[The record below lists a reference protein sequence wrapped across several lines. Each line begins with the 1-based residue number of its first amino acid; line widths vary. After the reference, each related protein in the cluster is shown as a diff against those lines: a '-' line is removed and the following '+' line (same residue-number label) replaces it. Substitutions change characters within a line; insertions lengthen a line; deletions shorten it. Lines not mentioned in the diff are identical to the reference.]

1 MTPIEAEKI
10 IEKFHQAIKDLRPNA
25 IVQSSKELP
34 YTFARIK
41 YAHFIYAEHFIK
53 DGFYVEAKTKETKE
67 EMLKSFEK
75 KYQELME
82 SYGLIDSL
90 FSENPEPIN
99 AKYEEYLEGL
109 KNGIIT
115 DFRLP
120 NPFGECEP
128 VNEFHNF
135 IGECWF
141 LEYHTNLFTDNA
153 LGAFI
158 YDGIRSKATKE
169 NNIELLIKLANSA
182 KTRAVIFPN
191 RKNNEESIFILTE

>member
-10 IEKFHQAIKDLRPNA
+10 IEKFHQAIRDLRPDA
-25 IVQSSKELP
+25 IVQSSKNLP
-34 YTFARIK
+34 CTAARIK
-41 YAHFIYAEHFIK
+41 YAHFVYGEHFIK
-53 DGFYVEAKTKETKE
+53 DGFYIEAKTKETKE

-90 FSENPEPIN
+90 FNEEPELTN
-99 AKYEEYLEGL
+99 AEYKKYLEGL

-128 VNEFHNF
+128 VHEYHKF

-141 LEYHTNLFTDNA
+141 LEHRTDLFSDA
-153 LGAFI
+153 PLGAFI
-158 YDGIRSKATKE
+158 YDGIRNKAIKE
-169 NNIELLIKLANSA
+169 KDIKTLIEIANTSL
-182 KTRAVIFPN
+182 TRAVSYPEKKSN
-191 RKNNEESIFILTE
+191 AESVFL

>member
-41 YAHFIYAEHFIK
+41 YAHFVYAEHFIK

-90 FSENPEPIN
+90 FSEDPEPIN
-99 AKYEEYLEGL
+99 AKYEEYLAGL

-141 LEYHTNLFTDNA
+141 LEHHTDLFTDNA

-158 YDGIRSKATKE
+158 YDGIRNKATKE
-169 NNIELLIKLANSA
+169 KDIKSIIEIANTSL
-182 KTRAVIFPN
+182 TRAVNYPGK
-191 RKNNEESIFILTE
+191 KNNAESVFI

>member
-1 MTPIEAEKI
+1 MTPDEAKKI

-34 YTFARIK
+34 CTSARIK
-41 YAHFIYAEHFIK
+41 YAHFVYVEHFIK
-53 DGFYVEAKTKETKE
+53 DGFYIEAKTKETKE

-75 KYQELME
+75 KYQALME
-82 SYGLIDSL
+82 SYGIIDSL
-90 FSENPEPIN
+90 FSEDPEPIN

-141 LEYHTNLFTDNA
+141 LEHHTNLFSDNP

-158 YDGIRSKATKE
+158 YDAVRNKAMKE
-169 NNIELLIKLANSA
+169 KDIKTLIEIVNTGLTRTVDYPNKTNSN
-182 KTRAVIFPN
+182 K
-191 RKNNEESIFILTE
+191 FI

>member
-25 IVQSSKELP
+25 IVQSSKNLP
-34 YTFARIK
+34 YTAARIK
-41 YAHFIYAEHFIK
+41 YAHFVYGEHFIN
-53 DGFYVEAKTKETKE
+53 DGFYTEAKTKETKE

-82 SYGLIDSL
+82 SYGLIDS
-90 FSENPEPIN
+90 FFNEESESIN
-99 AKYEEYLEGL
+99 AEYKKYLEGL

-115 DFRLP
+115 DFRIP

-128 VNEFHNF
+128 VNEYHNF

-141 LEYHTNLFTDNA
+141 LEHRTNLFNDA
-153 LGAFI
+153 PLGAFI
-158 YDGIRSKATKE
+158 YDGIRNKAIKE
-169 NNIELLIKLANSA
+169 KDIKTLIEIANTSL
-182 KTRAVIFPN
+182 TRAVSYPEKKSN
-191 RKNNEESIFILTE
+191 AESVFI

>member
-10 IEKFHQAIKDLRPNA
+10 IEKFHKSINDLRPNA

-34 YTFARIK
+34 WTSSRIK
-41 YAHFIYAEHFIK
+41 YAHFVYGEELIK
-53 DGFYVEAKTKETKE
+53 NVKITE
-67 EMLKSFEK
+67 EILQKML
-75 KYQELME
+75 E
-82 SYGLIDSL
+82 SYGIIDSF
-90 FSENPEPIN
+90 FSEDPEPIN
-99 AKYEEYLEGL
+99 VKYEEYVVGL

-135 IGECWF
+135 LGECWF
-141 LEYHTNLFTDNA
+141 LEHHTNLFKNSP

-158 YDGIRSKATKE
+158 YDGVRNKAIKE
-169 NNIELLIKLANSA
+169 KDIKLLIEIMNTA
-182 KTRAVIFPN
+182 KTRSVVFPG
-191 RKNNEESIFILTE
+191 RKTNEESMFVRPN

>member
-1 MTPIEAEKI
+1 MTHTEAKEI
-10 IEKFHQAIKDLRPNA
+10 IEKFHQSIRDLRPDA
-25 IVQSSKELP
+25 IVQSTKELP
-34 YTFARIK
+34 YTSARIK
-41 YAHFIYAEHFIK
+41 YAHFVYGEHFIK
-53 DGFYVEAKTKETKE
+53 DGFYAEAKTKETKE

-90 FSENPEPIN
+90 FNEEPESIN
-99 AKYEEYLEGL
+99 KEYKKYLEGL

-128 VNEFHNF
+128 VNEYRNF

-141 LEYHTNLFTDNA
+141 LEHRTNLFSDA
-153 LGAFI
+153 PLGAFI
-158 YDGIRSKATKE
+158 YEGVRIKATKE
-169 NNIELLIKLANSA
+169 QDIKTLIEIVNTGLTRSVDYPG
-182 KTRAVIFPN
+182 KTASN
-191 RKNNEESIFILTE
+191 KFI